1 MSARPPIPPG
11 NIRGIV
17 QAAHGF
23 SLAQILRFNGTSY
36 VLAKADTAANAET
49 PGIVSHVWDANRFT
63 LLFFGYIP
71 GGLSGL
77 TSAQVYFLSPTTA
90 GALTATEP
98 STAGQI
104 SKPLLIADSATSGFF
119 FDWRGMT
126 IPAPITTMTLNPLMI
141 GTDMRLSSISGG
153 GKLETRNPATN
164 TWVTNAQWTNP

>member
-11 NIRGIV
+11 NMKAIV
-17 QAAHGF
+17 QSAHGF
-23 SLAQILRFNGTSY
+23 SLAQILRFNGTAY

-63 LLFFGYIP
+63 LLFFGYVT
-71 GGLSGL
+71 GLSGL
-77 TSAQVYFLSPTTA
+77 TSAQIYFLSPSTA

-98 STAGQI
+98 STPGQI
-104 SKPLLIADSATSGFF
+104 SKPLLIADSATTGFF

-126 IPAPITTMTLNPLMI
+126 VPAPITTMTLSQLFI
-141 GTDMRLSSISGG
+141 GTDMRITPITGG
-153 GKLETRNPATN
+153 GKIETRNPALN